1 MSGQAETNR
10 SEKRGLIAALAAL
23 VLVGL
28 ALVAVGLVWALDR
41 PRSLQVTPS
50 SIHFGDQDVGLRS
63 VAQTVKVTNYG
74 GQPTI
79 RSIRIEGENAG
90 DFTVTDAST
99 CVAGP
104 FPTNASCTIVVR
116 FTPAEQGDRA
126 ATLFV
131 TGFSGGPGVFLWG
144 TGRTS

>member
-1 MSGQAETNR
+1 MSRQAGTKR
-10 SEKRGLIAALAAL
+10 RKKRGLLAALAAL

-28 ALVAVGLVWALDR
+28 ALASAALVWALDR
-41 PRSLQVTPS
+41 PRGLQVAPS
-50 SIHFGDQDVGLRS
+50 SIHFGDQDVGRRS
-63 VAQTVKVTNYG
+63 AAQTVTVTNHG

-79 RSIRIEGENAG
+79 RSIRIDGENAG

-99 CVAGP
+99 CVHGP
-104 FPTNASCTIVVR
+104 FPTDASCTIVVR

-126 ATLFV
+126 AMLFV
-131 TGFSGGPGVFLWG
+131 SGFSGGPGVSLWG